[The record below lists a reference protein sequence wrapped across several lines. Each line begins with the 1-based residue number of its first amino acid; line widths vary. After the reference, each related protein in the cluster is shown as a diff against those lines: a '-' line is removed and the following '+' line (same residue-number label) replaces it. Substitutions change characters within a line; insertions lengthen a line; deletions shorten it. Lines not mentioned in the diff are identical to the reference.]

1 MVMSKVEVRKTVP
14 NPQEEKSIVE
24 LIEENRRKRFRDAVM
39 KWRGKLHLEI
49 DIDELRGRN
58 RQ

>member
-1 MVMSKVEVRKTVP
+1 MSKVEVRKTVP